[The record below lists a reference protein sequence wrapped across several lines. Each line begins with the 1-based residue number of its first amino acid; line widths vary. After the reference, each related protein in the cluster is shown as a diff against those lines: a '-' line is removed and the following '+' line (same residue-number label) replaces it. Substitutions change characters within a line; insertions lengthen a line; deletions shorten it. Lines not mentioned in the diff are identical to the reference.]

1 MVLPSD
7 TAISSAVRSMKIGMQ
22 GGFYPV
28 PTEVGTEC
36 SAEWLLRR
44 SAELGCTVLQT
55 RHLPKNLE
63 LLKAVGKLSETLGI
77 ELETSVP
84 GVFQLAGVNV
94 DHEAKAQ
101 FLQAIETAKLLN
113 MPVVRTGY
121 GRLKIASSRFNRSVH
136 IHDHIESLLPSLQEA
151 AAIAKDAD
159 ILLAVENHCDF
170 TGREMARL
178 LDKIDSNHV
187 GAALDTANGFTVFC
201 DPNEDIEALTPYAFT
216 THMKDMVVVDCPIR
230 GHIPFTA
237 FGCAFGE
244 GHVDLPR
251 AVQLLAERSPRAE
264 GLHLIIEPGWM
275 RWDPERD
282 VSVQEAEF
290 YAQSVAYL
298 KELQNQTGRG

>member
-1 MVLPSD
+1 MLLSD
-7 TAISSAVRSMKIGMQ
+7 TTISSTVRSMKIGMQ

-28 PTEVGTEC
+28 PKDVGEDHT
-36 SAEWLLRR
+36 AEWLLHR
-44 SAELGCTVLQT
+44 SAELGCTVLQA
-55 RHLPKNLE
+55 RHLPQDRALLE
-63 LLKAVGKLSETLGI
+63 ALGKLSESLGI

-84 GVFQLAGVNV
+84 GVFQLAGVGA
-94 DHEAKAQ
+94 DHEAKTQ
-101 FLQAIETAKLLN
+101 FMKAIENAKLMN

-121 GRLKIASSRFNRSVH
+121 GRLKITSSRYNRSLS
-136 IHDHIESLLPSLQEA
+136 IHDHIESLLPSLKEA

-170 TGREMARL
+170 TGREMAHL
-178 LDKIDSNHV
+178 FDKVDSPHV

-201 DPNEDIEALTPYAFT
+201 DPNEDIEALAPYAFT
-216 THMKDMVVVDCPIR
+216 THMKDMVVVDSPIR
-230 GHIPFTA
+230 GYIPFTA

-251 AVQLLAERSPRAE
+251 AVQLLAERSPRSH

-282 VSVQEAEF
+282 VSLQEAEF

-298 KELQNQTGRG
+298 KDIQNQSGRG